1 MVLEQ
6 VRLLIIICWL
16 IIMFLLIVIIHIY
29 AFVLTKILVF
39 IRRDDL
45 NMMVEG
51 AWNLG
56 VTGEYLS
63 PSSFAVDVNDET
75 NKSIGL
81 RRNLWT

>member
-6 VRLLIIICWL
+6 VQLLIIIVCL
-16 IIMFLLIVIIHIY
+16 IIMFLLIVIIQIY
-29 AFVLTKILVF
+29 AFVITLSLVF

-63 PSSFAVDVNDET
+63 PRSFAV
-75 NKSIGL
+75 G
-81 RRNLWT
+81 

>member
-1 MVLEQ
+1 
-6 VRLLIIICWL
+6 
-16 IIMFLLIVIIHIY
+16 MFLLIVIIHIY
-29 AFVLTKILVF
+29 AILVF